1 MNGLLAAVSVPD
13 INEEA
18 NGGSEMGKSCYTL
31 HFDGVHLLEG
41 VVETASSQLQVAIKS
56 RQDVGTYIPGVSMT

>member
-1 MNGLLAAVSVPD
+1 MNVLLAAAFVPD

-18 NGGSEMGKSCYTL
+18 NGGSEMGKSSYTL

-41 VVETASSQLQVAIKS
+41 VVETAKFSYKSQ
-56 RQDVGTYIPGVSMT
+56 